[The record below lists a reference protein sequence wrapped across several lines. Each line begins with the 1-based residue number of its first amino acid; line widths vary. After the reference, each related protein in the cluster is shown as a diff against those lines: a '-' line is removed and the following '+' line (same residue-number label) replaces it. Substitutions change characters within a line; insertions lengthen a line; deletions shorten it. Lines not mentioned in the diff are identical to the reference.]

1 MRRGATIALA
11 CVAIPVAVAGCASA
25 RSAKPP
31 STSPATPASRDIA
44 QLPPPTTSPPSPT
57 TPATP
62 ATAATSAAPPTRLS
76 LSRGGFTILG
86 HYRLVAYYGAYGTA
100 QLGVLGSADPEDIAD
115 DIAARAAA
123 YAPYGEPV
131 YPTMELIAT
140 VARATPGADGRYSTP
155 VPAEVVQQYLDVAH
169 SHKMLLLLD
178 IQPGRGEFLPQVE
191 LFEQFLRDPSVS
203 VALDPEW
210 KVGPGQVPA
219 TVIGSSSAS
228 SVEAVA
234 DYLSALVARYHLPDK
249 LLMVHEFTLPM
260 LPDRQAIGPRPGV
273 EVAFHADGFGGQSAK
288 LATWE
293 RLAFPGRPYG
303 TGFKLFLTQ
312 DTDLMSP
319 EQVMALHPR
328 PDIVTYQ

>member
-1 MRRGATIALA
+1 MRRGVTMIIA
-11 CVAIPVAVAGCASA
+11 CVALPLLLAGCSSAQSGEATSMSASN
-25 RSAKPP
+25 PP
-31 STSPATPASRDIA
+31 TPTMTH
-44 QLPPPTTSPPSPT
+44 PPPHPTPPPRPTTSARPT
-57 TPATP
+57 T
-62 ATAATSAAPPTRLS
+62 TAAPAPAPRLS
-76 LSRGGFTILG
+76 LPRGGFTILE

-100 QLGVLGSADPEDIAD
+100 QLGVLGSADPVDIAD
-115 DIAARAAA
+115 DIAARAAD

-155 VPAEVVQQYLDVAH
+155 VPADVVERYLDVAH

-234 DYLSALVARYHLPDK
+234 DYLSGLVARYHLPDK

-260 LPDRQAIGPRPGV
+260 LPDRQAITPRPGV
-273 EVAFHADGFGGQSAK
+273 EIAFHADGFGGQSAK

-328 PDIVTYQ
+328 PDVVTYQ

>member
-1 MRRGATIALA
+1 MRRGARIVLA
-11 CVAIPVAVAGCASA
+11 CVVIPVAVTGCASA
-25 RSAKPP
+25 RSGKPP
-31 STSPATPASRDIA
+31 STSSATAAS
-44 QLPPPTTSPPSPT
+44 PTVARLAPHTISPPHPSSS
-57 TPATP
+57 ATS
-62 ATAATSAAPPTRLS
+62 TSAATSAAPPTRLN

-86 HYRLVAYYGAYGTA
+86 HYRLVAYYGAYGTG
-100 QLGVLGSADPEDIAD
+100 QLGVLGSAEPEDIAD
-115 DIAARAAA
+115 DIVARAAD
-123 YAPYGEPV
+123 YTQYGEPV
-131 YPTMELIAT
+131 YPAMELIAT

-155 VPAEVVQQYLDVAH
+155 VPPETVQRYLDVAH

-203 VALDPEW
+203 IALDPEW
-210 KVGPGQVPA
+210 KMGPGQVPA

-234 DYLSALVARYHLPDK
+234 DYLSTLVARYHLPDK
-249 LLMVHEFTLPM
+249 LLMVHEFTPPM
-260 LPDRQAIGPRPGV
+260 LPDRQAITPRPGV

-319 EQVMALHPR
+319 DQVMALPPR

>member
-1 MRRGATIALA
+1 MRRGVTIVLA
-11 CVAIPVAVAGCASA
+11 CAAIPVALAACASA
-25 RSAKPP
+25 PSGQAP
-31 STSPATPASRDIA
+31 STSAAARSSTIHSPPQATPPHR
-44 QLPPPTTSPPSPT
+44 TTSIPSTTAT
-57 TPATP
+57 TP
-62 ATAATSAAPPTRLS
+62 APPTRLS

-86 HYRLVAYYGAYGTA
+86 HYRLVAFYGTYGTA

-115 DIAARAAA
+115 DIAARAAD

-155 VPAEVVQQYLDVAH
+155 IPADVVQHYLDVAH

-210 KVGPGQVPA
+210 KIGPGQVPA

-249 LLMVHEFTLPM
+249 LLMVHEFTPPM
-260 LPDRQAIGPRPGV
+260 LPDRQAIAPRPGV
-273 EVAFHADGFGGQSAK
+273 EVAYHADGFGGQSAK

>member
-1 MRRGATIALA
+1 MRRGVTMIIA
-11 CVAIPVAVAGCASA
+11 CVVLPLLFAGCVSA
-25 RSAKPP
+25 RSGEATSRSASSSPTPTTTRPPPKPSPSPHP
-31 STSPATPASRDIA
+31 STSA
-44 QLPPPTTSPPSPT
+44 PPTT
-57 TPATP
+57 
-62 ATAATSAAPPTRLS
+62 AATLAPPPRLS
-76 LSRGGFTILG
+76 LPRGGFTILG
-86 HYRLVAYYGAYGTA
+86 RYRLVAYYGAYGTA
-100 QLGVLGSADPEDIAD
+100 QLGVLGSTDPDDIAD
-115 DIAARAAA
+115 DIAARAAD

-155 VPAEVVQQYLDVAH
+155 VAADVVQRYADVAH

-210 KVGPGQVPA
+210 KVLPGQVPA
-219 TVIGSSSAS
+219 TVIGSSSAG

-234 DYLSALVARYHLPDK
+234 DYLSGLVARYHLPDK
-249 LLMVHEFTLPM
+249 LLMVHEFTPPM
-260 LPDRQAIGPRPGV
+260 LPDRQAITPRPGV
-273 EVAFHADGFGGQSAK
+273 EVVFHADGFGGQSAK
-288 LATWE
+288 LATWQ

-319 EQVMALHPR
+319 EQVMGLQPR
-328 PDIVTYQ
+328 PDVVTYQ